1 MTGTGSEPQTRKE
14 IIEALGRYQRQTSVS
29 ITGKELSIMLVN
41 ESDRGVVVF
50 MTSIL
55 EDILLTQLMNKF
67 VGLKPDERKNL
78 TRSGGLLANF
88 DDRINLARAMGLL
101 SEESV
106 EMLQVFKAMRNACA
120 HSRKAMTFK
129 TPALRGALSLLFD
142 GEGAVDIRDH
152 VSDPMV
158 LRITF
163 LSAFVFMSETI
174 FGSSTEQAQQAAQK
188 IIDGLLVEI
197 EKVQQKTSR
206 DKLTKQ
212 PAKRLPK
219 APIG

>member
-14 IIEALGRYQRQTSVS
+14 IFEALGSYQRQAAVS
-29 ITGKELSIMLVN
+29 ITGKELSDMLVN

-55 EDILLTQLMNKF
+55 EDILLTRLMSKF
-67 VGLKPDERKNL
+67 VELKPAERKNL
-78 TRSGGLLANF
+78 TRSGGLLANL
-88 DDRINLARAMGLL
+88 DDRINLAHAMGLL
-101 SEESV
+101 SQDSV

-120 HSRKAMTFK
+120 HSRKKMTFK

-142 GEGAVDIRDH
+142 GEGALDIRDN

-163 LSAFVFMSETI
+163 LSAFVFLNEMI
-174 FGSSTEQAQQAAQK
+174 FGGSTEQAQQATQR
-188 IIDGLLVEI
+188 IIDGLMVEI
-197 EKVQQKTSR
+197 EKAQQKTSR
-206 DKLTKQ
+206 GKRTKQ

-219 APIG
+219 PPIS